1 MTEVMR
7 ANGIRVSYDVKGD
20 GPWLILSHSLGCDMA
35 MWQPQFESLAR
46 WYRVVRYDTRG
57 HGRTE
62 APDSPCSLD
71 LLADDVKALCD
82 ALGIAKGHFVGLS
95 MGGMIGQTVA
105 LRYPDLLLSLAL
117 ASTTSHYGAAAL
129 PFWQTRSRTAL
140 SEGMGPLVAPTIE
153 RWFTAPFRNAHPE
166 VIEQAEHWILDTP
179 ARGYANACLAIAS
192 IDTTAHLGALSI
204 PVLVMVGEEDAAT
217 PPAMAKLIHA
227 NVRHSQLVV
236 LPSAAHLANIEQP
249 ASFNEALQ
257 GFLKACDAAA

>member
-129 PFWQTRSRTAL
+129 PFWQTRSQSAL
-140 SEGMGPLVAPTIE
+140 SAGMGPLVAPTIE
-153 RWFTAPFRNAHPE
+153 RWFTAPFRDAQPDFIRR
-166 VIEQAEHWILDTP
+166 VEHWILDTP
-179 ARGYANACLAIAS
+179 ARGYANACLAIAP
-192 IDTTAHLGALSI
+192 IDTTVRLGSLSI
-204 PVLVMVGEEDAAT
+204 PVLVMVGAEDTAT

-227 NVRHSQLVV
+227 NVRHSRLVV
-236 LPSAAHLANIEQP
+236 LSSAAHMASIEQ
-249 ASFNEALQ
+249 ADSFNGALLDFLG
-257 GFLKACDAAA
+257 GFDAPA